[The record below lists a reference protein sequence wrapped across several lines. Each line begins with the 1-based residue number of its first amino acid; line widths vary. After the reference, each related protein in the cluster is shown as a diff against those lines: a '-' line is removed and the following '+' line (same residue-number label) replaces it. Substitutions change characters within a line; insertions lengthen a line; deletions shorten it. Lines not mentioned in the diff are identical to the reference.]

1 MNNFSSVNRV
11 LLDLSFLSPFG
22 GKYPEGDRGL
32 VKWYLTDDRIKLLQ
46 EIDDIVE
53 RFLIEKNYRN
63 KIWQFPVVL
72 IPVWSEWKES
82 IVLRPIDTIDAMTAT
97 FSKIKISDL
106 QELVAEINKNPKI
119 ETVFY
124 DLTWKPPGTIEWE

>member
-1 MNNFSSVNRV
+1 MKNIQEKNSNNKDTFNVS
-11 LLDLSFLSPFG
+11 LQ
-22 GKYPEGDRGL
+22 
-32 VKWYLTDDRIKLLQ
+32 KWYLTDDRIKLLQ

-53 RFLIEKNYRN
+53 KFLIEKNYRN

-82 IVLRPIDTIDAMTAT
+82 IVLRPIDSIEAMTAT

-106 QELVAEINKNPKI
+106 QELVGEMLKNPKI

-124 DLTWKPPGTIEWE
+124 DLTGKPPGTIEWE